1 MFRSLIALW
10 LLLLPCLSFAKA
22 SSGKDV
28 KTVIHLIET
37 TDVHGNFYGYDFL
50 NGRELEGGLP
60 RVCTYVNDLR
70 RKAGAEQVALLDA
83 GDVLQG
89 QPCVYYANFID
100 TLSTHL
106 SSSMMN
112 YMGYDAVAFGNH
124 DIEAG
129 HPVFDR
135 WVRDSSHP
143 MLGANIVLEKDG
155 SQYLKPYTIIKK
167 GGLRIAVLGLI
178 TPAIPMWLPKDLWS
192 GLRFDDIVP
201 TARRWAAYIEQ
212 HEKPDMLVGLF
223 HTGLKGGSFN
233 QYDENAAEEI
243 ALNVPGFDIIFY
255 GHDHRAYCST
265 VKNKQDGKT
274 VWLLN
279 SGSSANKVAQADVV
293 VSKEK
298 GKLRVESIQGQ
309 LVGMDAYAPDKAFLS
324 KYEPTFDKVNQ
335 FVNEQIGTLAEPIH
349 TFDYFFGPSSMA
361 DLLHKVQLA
370 NAKADISLV
379 TPLTFNEVIDS
390 GKIYVK
396 DIFKLY
402 RYENRLNVFRLT
414 GREVRGALERAYD
427 LWTNTMHTASDHAL
441 NIGEAPGK
449 RTGFKQPSFL
459 FMSAA
464 GITYTVDLTKPDGS
478 KVTITKMSDGTPFDA
493 SKTYR
498 VVVNSYIGSGGGGLL
513 TEGGGISLS
522 DLSKRIVWTS
532 DKDLRYY
539 VMEFFRHHNGPVS
552 VQPLS
557 DWQFVPADW
566 TRPALERDKASLSGK

>member
-1 MFRSLIALW
+1 
-10 LLLLPCLSFAKA
+10 
-22 SSGKDV
+22 
-28 KTVIHLIET
+28 
-37 TDVHGNFYGYDFL
+37 
-50 NGRELEGGLP
+50 
-60 RVCTYVNDLR
+60 
-70 RKAGAEQVALLDA
+70 
-83 GDVLQG
+83 
-89 QPCVYYANFID
+89 
-100 TLSTHL
+100 
-106 SSSMMN
+106 
-112 YMGYDAVAFGNH
+112 
-124 DIEAG
+124 
-129 HPVFDR
+129 
-135 WVRDSSHP
+135 
-143 MLGANIVLEKDG
+143 
-155 SQYLKPYTIIKK
+155 
-167 GGLRIAVLGLI
+167 
-178 TPAIPMWLPKDLWS
+178 MWLP
-192 GLRFDDIVP
+192 
-201 TARRWAAYIEQ
+201 
-212 HEKPDMLVGLF
+212 
-223 HTGLKGGSFN
+223 
-233 QYDENAAEEI
+233 
-243 ALNVPGFDIIFY
+243 
-255 GHDHRAYCST
+255 
-265 VKNKQDGKT
+265 
-274 VWLLN
+274 N
-279 SGSSANKVAQADVV
+279 SGPSANKVAQADVV

-298 GKLRVESIQGQ
+298 GKRRVESIQGQ

-361 DLLHKVQLA
+361 DLLHKVQMA

-441 NIGEAPGK
+441 NIGEAPGT